1 MKYCPREREIL
12 HEMLDALIESGEE
25 AAFLDRM
32 TADENGTYIERYR
45 IRVDKIKE
53 RL

>member
-1 MKYCPREREIL
+1 MKYCPREREML

-25 AAFLDRM
+25 AAFCDRM
-32 TADENGTYIERYR
+32 TADEEGTFLERYR

>member
-12 HEMLDALIESGEE
+12 HEMLDALIESGED
-25 AAFLDRM
+25 AAFCDRM
-32 TADENGTYIERYR
+32 VADDKGTYLERYR